1 MKPERAVVAER
12 AIEWVPAAAALT
24 VASASG
30 DGSHA
35 AQWLEL
41 SQMCLIIIWKN
52 MQGLDTVESL
62 SAGARGSRV
71 GILLYLQK
79 LY

>member
-12 AIEWVPAAAALT
+12 AIEWVPAAALT

-52 MQGLDTVESL
+52 MLGLDTVESL